1 MVDDQHVFF
10 SIDFVKAI
18 PCHALVSTD
27 KAKTELTPL
36 AALGDGKKMHTAI
49 SEEIRIYSEYHL
61 RIPLSLLCLCRCV
74 RLQKCLS
81 STISKKTTTTH
92 VHAHLHPLCLGCV

>member
-36 AALGDGKKMHTAI
+36 AALGKKMHTAI

-61 RIPLSLLCLCRCV
+61 RIPLSLLCLCMCT
-74 RLQKCLS
+74 S
-81 STISKKTTTTH
+81 SKVSVKYNF
-92 VHAHLHPLCLGCV
+92 